1 MLSPLGGG
9 GAGDVIVAVDSDA
22 VDREAGCAEAGVDSS
37 SGIAVVCCPRV
48 GPVVVEPLCF
58 VSFFLLF
65 FPFILTVALF
75 RRSLILFSLFVIA
88 KRPNSRRG
96 GRRESPFLKGLAKQ
110 QVVSAVA
117 WRSLSS
123 FFFHSA

>member
-1 MLSPLGGG
+1 MLSLLGGG
-9 GAGDVIVAVDSDA
+9 ARDVIVAVDSDA

-65 FPFILTVALF
+65 FL
-75 RRSLILFSLFVIA
+75 LFS
-88 KRPNSRRG
+88 P
-96 GRRESPFLKGLAKQ
+96 
-110 QVVSAVA
+110 
-117 WRSLSS
+117 SLSFAVLS
-123 FFFHSA
+123 FCFPYS